1 MDQDAAVVE
10 IVEWAKGDDNIRAV
24 VLTGSGA
31 RGSVGADP
39 LSDVDVELYVRDPS
53 MLLERDGWHR
63 RFGQILA
70 TESLPNQGW
79 NPTRLLYLVDGKID
93 FTIVNVDEAH
103 RVVPDR
109 VFRVLL
115 DRDGIAETMSVD
127 PTRLR
132 PPDPGEVSECCNWF
146 YAAALMEAK
155 LLVRGQLWQAKFREW
170 DLLRQLLRMV
180 EWDHRA
186 RYGWDYDTWYNGK
199 NIDRWADAD
208 VLSAA
213 HACWS
218 ALEHADM
225 QRALRAIGRSVQHAR
240 ATNCEQHRS

>member
-1 MDQDAAVVE
+1 ML
-10 IVEWAKGDDNIRAV
+10 IR
-24 VLTGSGA
+24 
-31 RGSVGADP
+31 
-39 LSDVDVELYVRDPS
+39 
-53 MLLERDGWHR
+53 
-63 RFGQILA
+63 
-70 TESLPNQGW
+70 
-79 NPTRLLYLVDGKID
+79 
-93 FTIVNVDEAH
+93 
-103 RVVPDR
+103 RVC
-109 VFRVLL
+109 
-115 DRDGIAETMSVD
+115 G
-127 PTRLR
+127 LR
-132 PPDPGEVSECCNWF
+132 DPGEVSECCNWF
-146 YAAALMEAK
+146 YAAALMDAK

-225 QRALRAIGRSVQHAR
+225 QRVLRASVVLFSTLELRTANRSALTRSATKPSQPNSNGCSHSTGRSNTPGGIGMSEAVEVVKGSFRGSLLLMRWSPVA
-240 ATNCEQHRS
+240 